1 MKRLLVCLS
10 LLAVATV
17 LSAQQ
22 HTPANPPASPAAT
35 ASATIGGK
43 AISIAYN
50 SPRVKGRAGH
60 LFAKD
65 GLIGHDPQY
74 PIWRAGANAATALHT
89 EADLEIGGLK
99 VPKGDY
105 TLFVDLTD
113 PANWVLVVSKQT
125 GEWGLSFDK
134 AQELGRVKMTMA
146 ANPALLE
153 NLTYTLSDQ
162 GKGKGKLT
170 LAWENLSASVPLAAK

>member
-1 MKRLLVCLS
+1 MKRLLVCLT
-10 LLAVATV
+10 LLAAATV
-17 LSAQQ
+17 LTAQQ
-22 HTPANPPASPAAT
+22 HPPASPPAT
-35 ASATIGGK
+35 ASVTIGGK
-43 AISIAYN
+43 AVTIVYS

-60 LFAKD
+60 LFSKD

-74 PIWRAGANAATALHT
+74 PIWRAGANGATALHT
-89 EADLEIGGLK
+89 DADLEIAGLK

-134 AQELGRVKMTMA
+134 TQELGRVKMAMA
-146 ANPALLE
+146 ATPALLE
-153 NLTYTLSDQ
+153 NLTYTLTDL

-170 LAWENLSASVPLAAK
+170 LAWENLSASVGLTAK